1 MACETTKGES
11 NARLGEL
18 GFGEYTQGGL
28 GRHLGVFSTILLIV
42 GQIIGTGIF
51 STPSSITSSAS
62 SVGAALLL
70 WIIGL
75 FLAGS
80 GLAVWL
86 ELCCMIPRSGGEKVY
101 LGAAYRRPK
110 LLITVST
117 EWEERGIAIA
127 VISFIIFLHVF
138 LPNCGVRGMNAI
150 GVIRLVFLLFIVVIG
165 WSNGAYVLNEIG
177 NPVHTLK
184 IAAPTG
190 LGICG
195 VLYLLAN
202 VAYYAAATP
211 EEIANS
217 GTTVTS
223 YFMGMVSGK
232 AAERAPGGSVL
243 IAISAFGNVM
253 TVTFAQA
260 RVNQELAK
268 EGVIPFPTFWASSWL
283 FGSTGRVAIF
293 VMAGQAFQVVAP
305 FIRPP
310 GGKGDTI
317 LPYWLYPVV
326 GIAVLVAGIVY
337 WAVWQVL
344 LPWVGGYKLVPE
356 YVVLKDGTT
365 VAV

>member
-1 MACETTKGES
+1 MACETTKGAELHVSPRLKSENDGLGES

-80 GLAVWL
+80 GFAVWL
-86 ELCCMIPRSGGEKVY
+86 ELCCMIPRSGGEKAVA
-101 LGAAYRRPK
+101 LGFTASGCIVFASNIIVASGK
-110 LLITVST
+110 EST

-150 GVIRLVFLLFIVVIG
+150 GVIKLVFLLFIVVIG
-165 WSNGAYVLNEIG
+165 WSNGAYVLNEIR

-184 IAAPTG
+184 FAAPTS

-232 AAERAPGGSVL
+232 AAERALGVL
-243 IAISAFGNVM
+243 IAISAFGTVM

-268 EGVIPFPTFWASSWL
+268 EGVIPFPTFWASS
-283 FGSTGRVAIF
+283 
-293 VMAGQAFQVVAP
+293 
-305 FIRPP
+305 
-310 GGKGDTI
+310 
-317 LPYWLYPVV
+317 
-326 GIAVLVAGIVY
+326 
-337 WAVWQVL
+337 
-344 LPWVGGYKLVPE
+344 
-356 YVVLKDGTT
+356 
-365 VAV
+365 